1 MKMKTWLGGCIG
13 IFVSTNL
20 RSRWSSTTNDFLE
33 GYLKVTSLNSVSPVT
48 LFESV
53 RPEPAV
59 LSIRGFLSR
68 RVKILVA
75 ARIA

>member
-1 MKMKTWLGGCIG
+1 MVC
-13 IFVSTNL
+13 IFVTTNL
-20 RSRWSSTTNDFLE
+20 RSRLSSTTNDFLE

-48 LFESV
+48 LLESV

>member
-1 MKMKTWLGGCIG
+1 M
-13 IFVSTNL
+13 VSANL
-20 RSRWSSTTNDFLE
+20 RSRLSSTTNDFLE

-48 LFESV
+48 LLESV

-68 RVKILVA
+68 SVKILVA

>member
-1 MKMKTWLGGCIG
+1 M
-13 IFVSTNL
+13 
-20 RSRWSSTTNDFLE
+20 
-33 GYLKVTSLNSVSPVT
+33 TSLNSASPVA
-48 LFESV
+48 LESV

-75 ARIA
+75 ARIAWKCL

>member
-1 MKMKTWLGGCIG
+1 M
-13 IFVSTNL
+13 
-20 RSRWSSTTNDFLE
+20 SSTTNDFLE

-48 LFESV
+48 LLESV